1 MCQLSCSFVLCVHF
15 SINLQNILSS
25 RSYLIW
31 VFHRR
36 RTWSWVRLKKMT
48 KVLGGIKKKKFNV
61 LCLKVCLNLDSILVT
76 WIRYTLQKIDWVYT
90 LDLKHNQTI
99 SPVWN
104 VKKKIMLRKF
114 QICAYLIYN
123 NTWLSS

>member
-1 MCQLSCSFVLCVHF
+1 
-15 SINLQNILSS
+15 
-25 RSYLIW
+25 
-31 VFHRR
+31 
-36 RTWSWVRLKKMT
+36 MT

-99 SPVWN
+99 SPV
-104 VKKKIMLRKF
+104 
-114 QICAYLIYN
+114 
-123 NTWLSS
+123 